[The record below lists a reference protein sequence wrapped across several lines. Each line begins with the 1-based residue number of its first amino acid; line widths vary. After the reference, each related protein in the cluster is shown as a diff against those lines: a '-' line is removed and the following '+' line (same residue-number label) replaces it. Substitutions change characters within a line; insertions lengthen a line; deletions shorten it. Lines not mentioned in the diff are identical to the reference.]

1 MLEASYLFIDA
12 KSKTAPEQD
21 DFIPRLHDVRR
32 VGLRYQR
39 MLPLSVI
46 KEHQCVVLGA
56 TTHMLTVGV
65 IERKNKQWLHSI
77 EAMTGTAIFPVL
89 VKPERM
95 RLLIVRLERHQRFR
109 QRRSRASYLL
119 FLPWQ
124 VRHFLLLRESERI

>member
-12 KSKTAPEQD
+12 KSKIAPEQD

-32 VGLRYQR
+32 VGVRYQR

-56 TTHMLTVGV
+56 TSHMLTLGI
-65 IERKNKQWLHSI
+65 IERKDQRWLHYI
-77 EAMTGTAIFPVL
+77 EVLTGTAIFPVL
-89 VKPERM
+89 VEPGRM
-95 RLLIVRLERHQRFR
+95 RLLIARIERYQRFR
-109 QRRSRASYLL
+109 QRQSRAYYIL
-119 FLPWQ
+119 FLPLQ